1 MTQKTLEL
9 GLIGNCSFGALVDE
23 RSEIVWCCLPAF
35 DSPPVF
41 DALMRSGDDAPG
53 GRYVVQIADFIRAE
67 QHYVKNTA
75 ILATH
80 LYDRNGGC
88 VEVIDFA
95 PRYRQFGRMF
105 TPMML
110 VRQVRPVAGS
120 PRVRICL
127 QPASDVGGSQPSYT
141 RGSNHIRYLIASQVL
156 RLTTDASVTAILEE
170 SYFFLDEVITLIL
183 GPDETV
189 PQAPAEA
196 GGKMLAETQVYWED
210 WVRYMTIPYEWQEA
224 VIRAAITIKLN
235 AYEDTGAVVAAVTTS
250 IPEAADSG
258 RNWDY
263 RYCWLRD
270 AYFVVSALNRLG
282 KTQTMERYLRYIIN
296 LAANKDHNLQPVYRI
311 SGGSRIDEI
320 SIDSLSGYRG
330 MGPVRFGNAAYH
342 QEQNDVYGAVVLA
355 ASHVFI
361 DQRIAKRGD
370 ETLFRRLEPLGE
382 LALTRY
388 DKPDAG
394 IWEFRGIAEVHTF
407 SSVMCWVA
415 CDRLGSL
422 AEHVGLDDRA
432 RYWRDKAAPMREL
445 ILDRAWNERLQSF
458 VASFDGEDLDASLL
472 LLHELGFVAADD
484 PRFVATVER
493 IGERLK
499 QGNFLY
505 RYVREDDF
513 GRPETAFTVCT
524 FWYIDALHAIG
535 RADEARALFEQMLG
549 CRNRLGLLS
558 EDLHPETHELW
569 GNFPQTYSMVGIISS
584 AMRLSKSWE
593 EAF

>member
-1 MTQKTLEL
+1 MSQKSLEL
-9 GLIGNCSFGALVDE
+9 GLIGNCSFGALIDE
-23 RSEIVWCCLPAF
+23 RSDMVWCCLPAF

-41 DALMRSGDDAPG
+41 DALLRHGDDAPG
-53 GRYVVQIADFIRAE
+53 GRYLVEIADFVHAE
-67 QHYVKNTA
+67 QQYVKNTA
-75 ILATH
+75 ILATR

-88 VEVIDFA
+88 VEVTDFA
-95 PRYRQFGRMF
+95 PRFRQFGRMF

-120 PRVRICL
+120 PRVCLRL
-127 QPASDVGGSQPSYT
+127 QPAGDVGGTPPSHT
-141 RGSNHIRYLIASQVL
+141 RGSNHIRYLTSTQVI
-156 RLTTDASVTAILEE
+156 RLTTDAAITAILEE
-170 SYFFLDEVITLIL
+170 SFFFLDELVTLIL

-189 PQAPAEA
+189 PQAPGEA
-196 GGKMLAETQVYWED
+196 GSKMLAETRVYWEE
-210 WVRYMTIPYEWQEA
+210 WTRYMTIPYEWQEA
-224 VIRAAITIKLN
+224 VIRAAITLKLN
-235 AYEDTGAVVAAVTTS
+235 TFEDTGAVVAAVTTS
-250 IPEAADSG
+250 IPEAPNSG

-296 LAANKDHNLQPVYRI
+296 LAANQNHDLQPVYRL
-311 SGGSRIDEI
+311 SGGSRIDETD
-320 SIDSLSGYRG
+320 IDSLSGYRG
-330 MGPVRFGNAAYH
+330 MGPVRVGNAAYH

-361 DQRIAKRGD
+361 DERIAKRGD
-370 ETLFRRLEPLGE
+370 ETLFRRLEPIGE
-382 LALTRY
+382 LARSRF
-388 DKPDAG
+388 DQPDAG
-394 IWEFRGIAEVHTF
+394 IWEFRNINQVHTF

-415 CDRLGSL
+415 CDRLSRL
-422 AEHVGLDDRA
+422 AGHLGLDDRA
-432 RYWRDKAAPMREL
+432 RYWRDTAAPMREL
-445 ILDRAWNERLQSF
+445 ILNRAWNEQLQSF
-458 VASFDGEDLDASLL
+458 VASFNGEDLDASLL

-493 IGERLK
+493 VAERLK
-499 QGNFLY
+499 EGSFLY

-513 GRPETAFTVCT
+513 GFPETAFTVCT

-535 RADEARALFEQMLG
+535 RADEARDLFEQMLR